1 MEKFA
6 IFIVLLRTYIFPLS
20 ILTKAKMQ
28 KIVKILIEFWLEGV
42 KKYLNTSKVWFSE
55 KIWKCKFFH
64 FDAKTLITMKVGF
77 KIEINQDRNL
87 TNFVI
92 FHYYPT
98 IRDKG
103 IIYYGNRSFLWPRV
117 EHLGWKFCQTCLR
130 IFEFSIWKWH
140 PRIF

>member
-1 MEKFA
+1 
-6 IFIVLLRTYIFPLS
+6 
-20 ILTKAKMQ
+20 MQ
-28 KIVKILIEFWLEGV
+28 KIVKLLIKFWFV
-42 KKYLNTSKVWFSE
+42 SFKKYLNASKIGFSE
-55 KIWKCKFFH
+55 KIVKLKFFH

-103 IIYYGNRSFLWPRV
+103 IIYYGNRSFL
-117 EHLGWKFCQTCLR
+117 
-130 IFEFSIWKWH
+130 
-140 PRIF
+140 

>member
-6 IFIVLLRTYIFPLS
+6 TLSGLLRAQIFPLAK
-20 ILTKAKMQ
+20 LTKAKMQ
-28 KIVKILIEFWLEGV
+28 KIVKFLVKFWFVGV
-42 KKYLNTSKVWFSE
+42 KKFLNTAKVWFSE
-55 KIWKCKFFH
+55 KILKRKFLYFG
-64 FDAKTLITMKVGF
+64 AKALITMKLGF

-87 TNFVI
+87 GNFVI

-103 IIYYGNRSFLWPRV
+103 IIYYGNRPFLWARV
-117 EHLGWKFCQTCLR
+117 EQSGWKFGQTCLR

-140 PRIF
+140 PRNL